1 MSNTDWSESF
11 HDAEGL
17 EPIRERVL
25 ADPDYIHARD
35 KIGNTPLLCAIGG
48 NDLELVRFLLDKG
61 SDPNCEV
68 DDGYTCLMVA
78 VESGEE
84 EADEEASL
92 EILKTL
98 IAAGADIHFCGI
110 NGWAPLHMAAARNQV
125 EKAKVLLNAGADVN
139 QRIQIDGHD
148 SPLMEATRSGQAEMV
163 KLLLEHGADT
173 EVRDVILDLGLIEL
187 AETAM
192 EGADPEVAEELR
204 KLPPVNP
211 EEMLAEL
218 DMDMPPEQIEMLKK
232 TWSEMD
238 MAQNYI
244 DNANELAERG
254 NFEEVIELLT
264 NWQKK

>member
-1 MSNTDWSESF
+1 MSSPTDWSERF
-11 HDAEGL
+11 HDEEGL
-17 EPIRERVL
+17 ESIRERVL

-35 KIGNTPLLCAIGG
+35 KVGSTPLLSAVGG
-48 NDLELVRFLLDKG
+48 NDLELVKFLLEKG

-68 DDGYTCLMVA
+68 DDGYTCLLVA
-78 VESGEE
+78 VESD
-84 EADEEASL
+84 EAASL
-92 EILKTL
+92 EVIKALL
-98 IAAGADIHFCGI
+98 AAGADIHACGI
-110 NGWAPLHMAAARNQV
+110 NGWSPLHMAASRNHV
-125 EKAKVLLNAGADVN
+125 EKATALLEAGANVN
-139 QRIQIDGHD
+139 LRTQIDGHD
-148 SPLMEATRSGQAEMV
+148 SPLMEATRSGHAEMV

-192 EGADPEVAEELR
+192 EGADPEVVEELR

-218 DMDMPPEQIEMLKK
+218 DMDLPPEQLEEMKK
-232 TWSEMD
+232 MWSEID

-264 NWQKK
+264 NWKKPQS